1 MGWNGSMTH
10 PSLPTFTD
18 VRAAAARLAGYA
30 VRTPL
35 LSCPALD
42 ALTGGKVRLK
52 AEPLQRT
59 GSFKFRGAW
68 NALSKLDAD
77 ARARGVVAFS
87 SGNHAQGV
95 AEAARLLGMSATI
108 VMPSDAPGIKQ
119 RGVIARGAQ
128 LRLYDRDTESREAIA
143 GEISAATGA
152 VVIPAFDHPDII
164 AGQGTAGLEIFET
177 LSEEGLSADRLI
189 CCVGGGGLIGGIN
202 LAAGALSPGTQI
214 WGVEPDGFD
223 DTARSL
229 ASGRRESNARR
240 SGSLCDALLSETPG
254 VLTFAI
260 NQPRLT
266 GVAVISDEEALRAMR
281 FAFEHMKIVLEPG
294 GAAALAAVLAGRVD
308 MSDGLS
314 VVVLSGGN
322 VEPEL
327 FARALASA

>member
-1 MGWNGSMTH
+1 
-10 PSLPTFTD
+10 
-18 VRAAAARLAGYA
+18 V
-30 VRTPL
+30 
-35 LSCPALD
+35 
-42 ALTGGKVRLK
+42 
-52 AEPLQRT
+52 
-59 GSFKFRGAW
+59 
-68 NALSKLDAD
+68 D

-95 AEAARLLGMSATI
+95 AEAARLLGRSATI

-143 GEISAATGA
+143 DDISAATGA

-177 LSEEGLSADRLI
+177 LSEEGLTADQLI

-202 LAAGALSPGTQI
+202 LAAGALSPDTKI
-214 WGVEPDGFD
+214 WGVEPEGFD

-266 GVAVISDEEALRAMR
+266 GVAVISDEGALRAMR